1 MTKSE
6 HSRALRYKRP
16 ALASLGYE
24 MIYSELDSIQ
34 ETCEEVRWY
43 IDEDDDKLLDALS
56 DQGWFG

>member
-24 MIYSELDSIQ
+24 TIYSELYSIQ
-34 ETCEEVRWY
+34 ETCEEVQWY
-43 IDEDDDKLLDALS
+43 MAEDD
-56 DQGWFG
+56 G